1 MLVLV
6 LLLLLLLLLLFLT
19 EEEHKL
25 LPTMS
30 RNILQMRQGNIE
42 AVAAIYKKGKVAKKC
57 MIDRVN
63 GSFYSR
69 NESQFVCLNL

>member
-1 MLVLV
+1 
-6 LLLLLLLLLLFLT
+6 
-19 EEEHKL
+19 
-25 LPTMS
+25 MS

-42 AVAAIYKKGKVAKKC
+42 VVAAIYKKGKVAKKC

-69 NESQFVCLNL
+69 NENQFVCLNVWI

>member
-1 MLVLV
+1 M
-6 LLLLLLLLLLFLT
+6 LLLLLLLLLLFFT

-42 AVAAIYKKGKVAKKC
+42 VVAAIYKKGNVAKKC

-69 NESQFVCLNL
+69 NENQFVYLNV